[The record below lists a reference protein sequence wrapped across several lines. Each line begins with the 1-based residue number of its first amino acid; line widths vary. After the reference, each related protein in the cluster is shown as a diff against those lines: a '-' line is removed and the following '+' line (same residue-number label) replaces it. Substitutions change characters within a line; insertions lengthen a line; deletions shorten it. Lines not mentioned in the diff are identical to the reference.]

1 MAIPLGLKVKS
12 LFYALSHQWVY
23 LDEHCTAF
31 FSGDFFLYL
40 VLQVIFSNFRRI
52 YFTFFEIVADCG

>member
-12 LFYALSHQWVY
+12 LFYALTHQWVY

-31 FSGDFFLYL
+31 FFWRFLFVFGFAGY
-40 VLQVIFSNFRRI
+40 IFKF
-52 YFTFFEIVADCG
+52 